1 MSKLCENTESQ
12 KAVVTQNPR
21 GAGPSKY
28 LEPPLLRSRKL
39 TLAKSSHFLGGI
51 NESKCDFFQREEQWQ
66 QTKISEM
73 PLAIRLFGPKEPKL
87 RKDTE
92 SQVVGTHAK
101 PEGEAGRSKYL
112 EPPLL
117 RPKKLTFAK

>member
-21 GAGPSKY
+21 GASPSKY
-28 LEPPLLRSRKL
+28 LEPPLLRSKK
-39 TLAKSSHFLGGI
+39 LAKSSHFLGGI

-73 PLAIRLFGPKEPKL
+73 PLATRVFGQKVPNLCE
-87 RKDTE
+87 DTE
-92 SQVVGTHAK
+92 SQVVGTDAK
-101 PEGEAGRSKYL
+101 AKFQAQKCSKL
-112 EPPLL
+112 G
-117 RPKKLTFAK
+117 